1 MLTALPMTSS
11 LAGLPTLVP
20 SLTLPQLTPA
30 MPTARPAEREATRV
44 DQYGGS
50 AGSPLHFFRPQ
61 EVPPGGLRWDPAT
74 QQMIAPPA
82 DGGAATARNALRATA
97 EPATSHPMMQYTADV
112 RRRLAREGL
121 PTDANGVR
129 MVALAEMDREHG
141 PAVVRAMAGPAALA
155 RGARVELPPVHTD
168 AVLSAPLSPEAA
180 ASLLEKMRASRGQAG
195 LKETLRAG
203 LDDMASEVGFV
214 RDELRALH
222 QATPEGAPT
231 SIANLARGATPTDVG
246 TRLANAVI
254 GQGNEAPLLRDHNAR
269 LVAEGKAPLDLTKP
283 ADQAALRTALIE
295 QLNDAAGTGPG
306 RAQLDAA
313 RGELATEVAAA
324 RKKGILLMA
333 STGNAHRG
341 PELPSGADRTAIH
354 GTPGIVFV
362 GAADIGQPRSTRD
375 DKTAGF
381 SSDGAHVTGPGVR
394 MPVGTPTQGRR
405 PADWEGTSFSSP
417 YVAGVAALMVRANP
431 KITPDQLEQA
441 LLRSARDDTST
452 TRDGAGLV
460 DPVAAVRAARALAVG
475 R

>member
-1 MLTALPMTSS
+1 MTSS

-20 SLTLPQLTPA
+20 SLTLPTLTPA
-30 MPTARPAEREATRV
+30 APTMRPAEREATRV
-44 DQYGGS
+44 DQFGGA

-61 EVPPGGLRWDPAT
+61 EAPPGGLRWDPAT
-74 QQMIAPPA
+74 QQMIPPPA

-121 PTDANGVR
+121 PTDATGVR
-129 MVALAEMDREHG
+129 MVALAETDHQHG
-141 PAVVRAMAGPAALA
+141 AGVVRAMAGPAALA
-155 RGARVELPPVHTD
+155 RGARVELPPLHMD
-168 AVLSAPLSPEAA
+168 ALPRTPPTAEEVALIREGLA
-180 ASLLEKMRASRGQAG
+180 ASSGQTGLNATVQAG
-195 LKETLRAG
+195 LRSMV
-203 LDDMASEVGFV
+203 DEVQSV
-214 RDELRALH
+214 TREVRALH
-222 QATPEGAPT
+222 RATPSGAPT
-231 SIANLARGATPTDVG
+231 SLANLARGATPIDVG
-246 TRLANAVI
+246 TRLADAAI
-254 GQGNEAPLLRDHNAR
+254 AAGNEGPLVRDFNTQLA
-269 LVAEGKAPLDLTKP
+269 AAGKPPLDVTKP
-283 ADQAALRTALIE
+283 ADQAALRTALIG
-295 QLNDAAGTGPG
+295 QLDAAARTGPG

-324 RKKGILLMA
+324 RDKGILLLA

-381 SSDGAHVTGPGVR
+381 SSDGAHITGPGVR
-394 MPVGTPTQGRR
+394 MPVGTPTQGQR
-405 PADWEGTSFSSP
+405 PADWNGTSFSSP

-441 LLRSARDDTST
+441 LVRTARDDTST
-452 TRDGAGLV
+452 TRDGAGQV